1 MTNQG
6 NKHPSSGND
15 KQHNKNQNQPTKGNQ
30 GKKDKGAQKVTDA
43 DFDPNSPEKRI
54 QIDDNPEETKR
65 KIPH

>member
-6 NKHPSSGND
+6 NKHSSSEND
-15 KQHNKNQNQPTKGNQ
+15 KQRKNQPVKGNS
-30 GKKDKGAQKVTDA
+30 GKDKGARATKS
-43 DFDPNSPEKRI
+43 DFDPDSPEKRI